1 MRRSSEDQEEV
12 TDLKDQRETLRR
24 NAAKERKDKERR
36 KKLEELKVCLLTR
49 EERKDLKKDIMVVQ
63 KSTASSPSLDLSS
76 VFGEL

>member
-24 NAAKERKDKERR
+24 NAAKERKEKARR

-49 EERKDLKKDIMVVQ
+49 EERKDLKKDIMEVQ
-63 KSTASSPSLDLSS
+63 ENTASSPSLDLSTL
-76 VFGEL
+76 FGEL